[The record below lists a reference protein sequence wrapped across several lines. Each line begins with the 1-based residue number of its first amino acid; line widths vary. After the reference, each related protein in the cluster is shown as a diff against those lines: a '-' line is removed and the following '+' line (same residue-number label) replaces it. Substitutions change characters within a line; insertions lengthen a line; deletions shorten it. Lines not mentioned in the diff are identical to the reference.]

1 MSIFEIIQS
10 DPDLVRLI
18 QEAVFNTLKVYA
30 CSDIHIKPLFTKEH
44 KSSFEVNIIGMLR
57 LTSKEGEDLLAIG
70 FSELAF
76 MTLYQN
82 MFNEQQAAIS
92 SDNKDL
98 AGELINIIF
107 QTIDPEL
114 RKKGYNCEVS
124 LPEVLMGADLE
135 KWSHTLVKESLVL
148 PFATANGDLFFEIPD
163 LRK

>member
-30 CSDIHIKPLFTKEH
+30 CSDIHIKPLLNREH
-44 KSSFEVNIIGMLR
+44 QSSFEVNIIGMLR

-70 FSELAF
+70 FSERAF

-82 MFNEQQAAIS
+82 MFNEKPVAIS
-92 SDNKDL
+92 PDNQDL

-114 RKKGYNCEVS
+114 QKKGYSCEAS
-124 LPEVLMGADLE
+124 LPEVLLGADLE
-135 KWSHTLVKESLVL
+135 KWSHVLVKESLVL
-148 PFATANGDLFFEIPD
+148 PFATANGDLFFEIPN

>member
-30 CSDIHIKPLFTKEH
+30 CSDIHIKPLFNKEH
-44 KSSFEVNIIGMLR
+44 QCSFEVNIIGMLR
-57 LTSKEGEDLLAIG
+57 LTSNEGEDLLAIG

-76 MTLYQN
+76 LTLYQN
-82 MFNEQQAAIS
+82 MFNEQPVAIS
-92 SDNKDL
+92 TDNQDL

-114 RKKGYNCEVS
+114 RKKGYSCEAS
-124 LPEVLMGADLE
+124 LPEVLIGADLE
-135 KWSHTLVKESLVL
+135 KWTHVLVKESLVL
-148 PFATANGDLFFEIPD
+148 SFATANGDLFFEIPN